1 LKKPEIQVVV
11 KLKMGLEKTEKTVRF
26 GGHMTNRKPDNR
38 MRIERVFY
46 RSKGVIIRKGDI
58 DS

>member
-1 LKKPEIQVVV
+1 
-11 KLKMGLEKTEKTVRF
+11 MGLEKTEKTVRF